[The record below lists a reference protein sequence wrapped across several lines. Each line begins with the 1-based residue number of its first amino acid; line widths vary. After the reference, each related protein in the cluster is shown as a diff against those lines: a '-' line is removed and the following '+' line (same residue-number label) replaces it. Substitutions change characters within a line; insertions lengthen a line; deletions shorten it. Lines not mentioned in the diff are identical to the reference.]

1 MKKLIMLAAMIAVF
15 GLGGAAA
22 FAATSDKPPSPP
34 GQDECEHGNSLKPCR
49 DDPQPE
55 KGKDCEEHGP
65 FEGGVNEDHCLGET
79 VPPPPDC
86 PDGDLNGAEAGC
98 GSFSECPNGDLNG
111 AEEGCGSFSECPNG
125 DLNGAETGCDKGGDD
140 GGDTGGRD
148 DDGTTKTTETTVVTV
163 TESTPTETTPTETT
177 STEEAEPNVFTPPAS
192 QQPTQSHPVSKKLAQ
207 SQPASVAGAGAVA
220 RPSKAPQLAPF
231 TP

>member
-86 PDGDLNGAEAGC
+86 PDGDLNGVEAGC

-111 AEEGCGSFSECPNG
+111 AEEGCGSASECPNG
-125 DLNGAETGCDKGGDD
+125 DLNGAEAGCDKGGDH
-140 GGDTGGRD
+140 GGDTGGGD
-148 DDGTTKTTETTVVTV
+148 DDGGTNKTTETTVVTV

-177 STEEAEPNVFTPPAS
+177 STEEAEPHVFTPP
-192 QQPTQSHPVSKKLAQ
+192 TAQ
-207 SQPASVAGAGAVA
+207 KTAKAPPASVAAVNA
-220 RPSKAPQLAPF
+220 SATTPTKAAQAAPF

>member
-1 MKKLIMLAAMIAVF
+1 MKKLIVLAAMIAVF

-98 GSFSECPNGDLNG
+98 GSSSECPNGDLNG
-111 AEEGCGSFSECPNG
+111 AEEGCGSSSECPNG
-125 DLNGAETGCDKGGDD
+125 DLNGAEAGCDKGGDD
-140 GGDTGGRD
+140 GGDTGGGG
-148 DDGTTKTTETTVVTV
+148 DDGGGTTETTETTVVTV
-163 TESTPTETTPTETT
+163 TESTPTETT
-177 STEEAEPNVFTPPAS
+177 STEEVVSQVFAPPTS
-192 QQPTQSHPVSKKLAQ
+192 QKPAKG
-207 SQPASVAGAGAVA
+207 QPASVAGVNAAVA
-220 RPSKAPQLAPF
+220 RPSKAAQAAPF

>member
-15 GLGGAAA
+15 GLGTAAA

-98 GSFSECPNGDLNG
+98 GSFSDCPNGDLNG
-111 AEEGCGSFSECPNG
+111 AEEGCGSASECPNG
-125 DLNGAETGCDKGGDD
+125 DLNGAEAGCDKGGND
-140 GGDTGGRD
+140 GGDTGGRN
-148 DDGTTKTTETTVVTV
+148 DDGTTNT
-163 TESTPTETTPTETT
+163 TETT
-177 STEEAEPNVFTPPAS
+177 STEEAEPQVFIPPAA
-192 QQPTQSHPVSKKLAQ
+192 QKPAQ
-207 SQPASVAGAGAVA
+207 SQPASKELAQSDPVLVSGAGAVA
-220 RPSKAPQLAPF
+220 RPSTAAQTAPF